1 MYGISIETIHMVNR
15 MDAET
20 KREALHDPKLRKS
33 SVVRLQRKEEKKQI
47 REWIERI
54 SESEA

>member
-1 MYGISIETIHMVNR
+1 